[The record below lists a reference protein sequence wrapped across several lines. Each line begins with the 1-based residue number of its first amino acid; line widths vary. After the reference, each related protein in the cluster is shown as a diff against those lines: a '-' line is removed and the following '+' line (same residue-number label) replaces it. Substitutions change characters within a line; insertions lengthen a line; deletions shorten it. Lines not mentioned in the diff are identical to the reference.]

1 MLRDCSEFTASV
13 QSDDQNL
20 KYAFYIINT
29 YFYGKDEHITVLD
42 SLGLVNLTLETMYG
56 SMMVPTSVG
65 FNRFDCATEVNTL
78 GDGFT

>member
-1 MLRDCSEFTASV
+1 MLRDYCEFTASV

-42 SLGLVNLTLETMYG
+42 FLGLVNLTLETMYE
-56 SMMVPTSVG
+56 SMMVQTGVG
-65 FNRFDCATEVNTL
+65 FNRFDGATEVNTL
-78 GDGFT
+78 GDGCT